1 MCNCALCGEFLT
13 QPYFHNGK
21 PYGYSCINKV
31 LPAGK
36 KAKKADRFQKA
47 EGIVKDLYKNA
58 VDVKISEPRMITK
71 NHPEDNTVIQ
81 HQWIRITVVGL
92 GFKKDHDFIIV
103 RYNNR
108 LNSNQEIDGEYFFKA

>member
-31 LPAGK
+31 LPVGK
-36 KAKKADRFQKA
+36 KAKKTDRFQKA
-47 EGIVKDLYKNA
+47 EDIIRDLYKNS
-58 VDVKISEPRMITK
+58 VDIKTSEPRMITK
-71 NHPEDNTVIQ
+71 MHPEDSTVIQ
-81 HQWIRITVVGL
+81 HQWVRITVVGF
-92 GFKKDHDFIIV
+92 GFKKDHDFTII

-108 LNSNQEIDGEYFFKA
+108 LNSSQEIDGEYFFKA